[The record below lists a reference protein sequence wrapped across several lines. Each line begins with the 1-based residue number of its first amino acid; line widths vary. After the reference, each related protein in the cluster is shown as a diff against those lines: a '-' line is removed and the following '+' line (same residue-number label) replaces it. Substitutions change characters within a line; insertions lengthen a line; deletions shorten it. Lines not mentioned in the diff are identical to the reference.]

1 MADASFDAKCA
12 FALDFLG
19 RDDDFAPKISGAAP
33 YSQIENLPMT
43 RKEALITGVAGLS
56 ALAMAAPAARAEE
69 AKEENPEV
77 EKIRALLKAHD
88 EALTNHDLK
97 GVMACLTEK
106 AAIMGSGPGE
116 IWVGPD
122 EIKVAYEHFFEGF
135 DKGEQKFEYQFKI
148 GGVTADMGWLMASGN
163 VVGKKEGKD
172 VSFPLNLSLTVAKE
186 SGDWRITAM
195 HFSTLTHDAASK
207 ETI

>member
-1 MADASFDAKCA
+1 
-12 FALDFLG
+12 
-19 RDDDFAPKISGAAP
+19 
-33 YSQIENLPMT
+33 MT
-43 RKEALITGVAGLS
+43 RKEAIITGVAGLS
-56 ALAMAAPAARAEE
+56 ALAMVAPAVRAEDSKE
-69 AKEENPEV
+69 ANPKV

-88 EALTNHDLK
+88 EAMTNHDLK

-106 AAIMGSGPGE
+106 AAIMGTGPGE

-122 EIKVAYEHFFEGF
+122 EIKVAYEHFFDGF

-163 VVGKKEGKD
+163 VTGKKDGKD
-172 VSFPLNLSLTVAKE
+172 VAFPLNISLTVAKNA
-186 SGDWRITAM
+186 GDWRIAAL
-195 HFSTLTHDAASK
+195 HFSTLTEGAGPETK